1 MARRRGWPEKVLLL
15 FSCPEGP
22 QPAQTGMASHLLE
35 QFATGPAD
43 RVFIANGD
51 GRVLTY
57 SGLHALSARLA
68 GALVALGVKPG
79 DRVAAQVEKSPEA
92 IALYLAT
99 VRAGAVWLPLNTA
112 YTRAEL
118 SYFVTHA
125 EPALFVTALGLQDM
139 VTGVHAAALAPDG
152 QSARMLV
159 FADRQPD
166 TFQDVTR
173 GPNDLASILYTP
185 GTTGRS

>member
-1 MARRRGWPEKVLLL
+1 
-15 FSCPEGP
+15 
-22 QPAQTGMASHLLE
+22 LE
-35 QFATGPAD
+35 QFTAAPAD

-57 SGLHALSARLA
+57 GGLHALSARLA

-79 DRVAAQVEKSPEA
+79 DRVAAQVDKSPEA

-118 SYFVTHA
+118 SYFVTDA
-125 EPALFVTALGLQDM
+125 EPALFITAPGREDM
-139 VTGVHAAALAPDG
+139 VTGVTVA
-152 QSARMLV
+152 
-159 FADRQPD
+159 
-166 TFQDVTR
+166 T
-173 GPNDLASILYTP
+173 
-185 GTTGRS
+185 